1 MANLNSASGSWILHF
16 AELGSGPASGPP
28 SAVSASAELA
38 MPVPIRKVDP
48 KYPPD
53 LIEQNIQGEVV
64 LYGIVRADGSVDSI
78 QVARTLDPQLDAN
91 AKSAFAQW
99 KFQPASKSGGG
110 PIDLEVIAHI
120 PFKIRDDR

>member
-1 MANLNSASGSWILHF
+1 
-16 AELGSGPASGPP
+16 
-28 SAVSASAELA
+28 V
-38 MPVPIRKVDP
+38 PVRKVDP

-53 LIEQNIQGEVV
+53 LIEQNVQGEVV

-78 QVARTLDPQLDAN
+78 QVARALDPQLDAN

-99 KFQPASKSGGG
+99 KFQPGSKAGA
-110 PIDLEVIAHI
+110 PVDLEVIAHI

>member
-1 MANLNSASGSWILHF
+1 
-16 AELGSGPASGPP
+16 
-28 SAVSASAELA
+28 

-53 LIEQNIQGEVV
+53 LIEQNVQGEVI
-64 LYGIVRADGSVDSI
+64 LYAVIRADGSVDSI
-78 QVARTLDPQLDAN
+78 QVVHGVDPQLDAN

-99 KFQPASKSGGG
+99 KFQPGSKAGT
-110 PIDLEVIAHI
+110 PVDLEVIAYI

>member
-1 MANLNSASGSWILHF
+1 MANINSASGSWILHF
-16 AELGSGPASGPP
+16 AELGGGPA
-28 SAVSASAELA
+28 AVALSASAELA

-53 LIEQNIQGEVV
+53 LIEQNVQGEVV
-64 LYGIVRADGSVDSI
+64 LYGVVRADGSVDSI
-78 QVARTLDPQLDAN
+78 QVARSLDPQLDAN

-99 KFQPASKSGGG
+99 KFQAGSKSGTSV
-110 PIDLEVIAHI
+110 DLEVIAHI